1 MDWNA
6 LKACLFDAATA
17 QLEALLS
24 SGVEPLYAAAF
35 FASYREQES
44 VISMPSFA
52 ANSLA
57 ALDEDHPK
65 RKAGDECFYGL
76 KWNPVDWHW
85 TWDVDEYGG
94 QPLADYE
101 IEVER
106 YANRGSVAM
115 WDNAEKR
122 FMTVVAQVAADV
134 RKRFAKDPRVAKDFV
149 VFFHDEYGG
158 DELASKSIPKRLFLQ
173 LFPELDATEQERR
186 RIATLPIAEQALCY
200 TQRLSYYEGIS
211 CEEAERWLI
220 ACGAPAIP
228 ALLGVLTQRQLAWKA
243 AMILGLIGEPEPEVI
258 AALRQVLM
266 TAKEASAVS
275 WSASALGYLGDVD
288 WLLALAES
296 PKFTEYA
303 VDGCCAAL
311 RAFRNR
317 GAKPVKLDYAPVER
331 LLTAYPHCRSEAE
344 ETLEPGSS
352 YCQIGVAD
360 VPEAVRG
367 LASIHAVVRRHAV
380 CVLDDRAVGEALGLS
395 AVAPIR
401 DTLALLAKNDED
413 ESVRYLA
420 GITLSSMK
428 KWRLR
433 SS

>member
-6 LKACLFDAATA
+6 LKACLFDAAKA
-17 QLEALLS
+17 QLEAVLS
-24 SGVEPLYAAAF
+24 SGVTPLYAAAF

-44 VISMPSFA
+44 VIGMPSFA
-52 ANSLA
+52 VNSLA

-65 RKAGDECFYGL
+65 RNASDECFYGV

-94 QPLADYE
+94 EQLAAYE
-101 IEVER
+101 TEVEG

-115 WDNAEKR
+115 WDSAEKR
-122 FMTVVAQVAADV
+122 FMTVVAQAAADL
-134 RKRFAKDPRVAKDFV
+134 RKYFAKDPRVAKDFV

-186 RIATLPIAEQALCY
+186 RIATLPLAEQALCY
-200 TQRLSYYEGIS
+200 TQHLNYYEGIS

-228 ALLGVLTQRQLAWKA
+228 ALLGALEQRQMTWKA
-243 AMILGLIGEPEPEVI
+243 AMILGLIGEPEPKVI
-258 AALRQVLM
+258 AALRHVLM
-266 TAKEASAVS
+266 SAKDVSAVS
-275 WSASALGYLGDVD
+275 WSASALGYLGDVE

-331 LLTAYPHCRSEAE
+331 LLAAYPHCRSEAE
-344 ETLEPGSS
+344 ETLKPGSS
-352 YCQIGVAD
+352 YCHIGEAD

-367 LASIHAVVRRHAV
+367 LASAHAVVRRHAV
-380 CVLDDRAVGEALGLS
+380 CVLDNRAVGEAIGLS
-395 AVAPIR
+395 VVEPIR
-401 DTLALLAKNDED
+401 DTLTRMAKSDED

-420 GITLSSMK
+420 GLTLSSMK

-433 SS
+433 